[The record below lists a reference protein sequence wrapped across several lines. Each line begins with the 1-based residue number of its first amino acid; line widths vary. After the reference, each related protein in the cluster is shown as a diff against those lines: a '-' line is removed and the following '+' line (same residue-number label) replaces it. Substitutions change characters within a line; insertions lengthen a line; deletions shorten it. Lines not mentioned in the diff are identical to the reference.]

1 MDYVLFYIFKIDIWS
16 LQRQFSEIVTYYKTR
31 EVIICANANIVS
43 DEGVAYMCKCKHS
56 IRHGSGL
63 YVRMQL

>member
-1 MDYVLFYIFKIDIWS
+1 MIGIYQKYLSKSKIVS
-16 LQRQFSEIVTYYKTR
+16 SYKTR

-43 DEGVAYMCKCKHS
+43 DEGVGYMCKCKHS

-63 YVRMQL
+63 YVQMQL